1 MTDWEVGQDL
11 CHLSDEIRSRMK
23 DMKASHSD
31 VYWMLDE
38 ISRVIGDTFNQEPFK
53 TSHKFGLISHHES
66 DSNSERKKEIK

>member
-1 MTDWEVGQDL
+1 
-11 CHLSDEIRSRMK
+11 
-23 DMKASHSD
+23 MKASHSD